1 MVYFLL
7 LKQCEVTDVKCKAC
21 GRELPPGETEC
32 SCGEICDEVQ
42 EKEKDDATEIILT
55 PDGRDLASLEKKQ
68 SGSKTRII
76 VLTAILAVVC
86 IAGVILFFVL
96 RSGDP
101 LDEDTWRSV
110 KKDGYSI
117 TLPKALEENDNIH
130 EDDPDFKKIGFFV
143 CDTAAVYISK
153 SELNEAEKDLVKKSG
168 VEKIRQDMIK
178 NSKKMKL
185 DNQSMTVKMQGDL
198 VITEYAEVRQQ
209 YLKSSE
215 DVWIVT
221 AVLVTEDSIYEI
233 EGCCSRDDKDKYHDS
248 ICKWLE
254 SFKPE

>member
-7 LKQCEVTDVKCKAC
+7 SKLREVTDVKCKEC
-21 GRELPPGETEC
+21 GRELPPGETKCPC
-32 SCGEICDEVQ
+32 SESSN
-42 EKEKDDATEIILT
+42 EKQKNDDTTEKVMT
-55 PDGRDLASLEKKQ
+55 PDGRDLASLEKKPAP
-68 SGSKTRII
+68 SKKRVI
-76 VLTAILAVVC
+76 VLSVILAVVC
-86 IAGVILFFVL
+86 IAGVILYFAL
-96 RSGDP
+96 KGPDP
-101 LDEDTWRSV
+101 LDESTWRKV
-110 KKDGYSI
+110 EKDGYSI
-117 TLPKALEENDNIH
+117 TLPEALKENDNIN
-130 EDDPDFKKIGFFV
+130 EDDPDFEKIGFFV

-233 EGCCSRDDKDKYHDS
+233 EGCCSRDDKDKYHDAMY
-248 ICKWLE
+248 KWLE

>member
-7 LKQCEVTDVKCKAC
+7 SKLREVTDLKCKEC
-21 GRELPPGETEC
+21 GRELPPGETKCQC
-32 SCGEICDEVQ
+32 SESSNKKQKNDDTT
-42 EKEKDDATEIILT
+42 EKVMT
-55 PDGRDLASLEKKQ
+55 PDGRDLASLEKKPAP
-68 SGSKTRII
+68 SKKRVI
-76 VLTAILAVVC
+76 VLSVILAVVC
-86 IAGVILFFVL
+86 IAGVILYFAL
-96 RSGDP
+96 KGPDP
-101 LDEDTWRSV
+101 LDESTWRKV
-110 KKDGYSI
+110 EKDGYSI
-117 TLPKALEENDNIH
+117 TLPEALKENDNIN
-130 EDDPDFKKIGFFV
+130 EDDPDFEKIGFFV

-233 EGCCSRDDKDKYHDS
+233 EGCCSRDDKDKYHDAMY
-248 ICKWLE
+248 KWLE